1 MRYLSFYEYNN
12 RIRRWAKSA
21 SEKAGNSGWYG
32 GQLAETQFQYI
43 KVHTLSNRFEA
54 DVIADA
60 LRQEGIPVLVRA
72 FEETP
77 YAGLFVPQ
85 KGWGRIMVPKEM
97 ADLACEIISGLTEKE
112 EVDGLPFA
120 GDWQIEPRLWDALRQ
135 ADPREITG
143 KALVE
148 YDLEESVYVVP
159 FLNTAVLCYPE
170 TEEIEV
176 LGGLGDFSKD
186 FQLNLVILHYLL
198 YARDKPLANKWV
210 GEKDLPGGGLFFTAA
225 HTLPMEPLTR
235 AFDGRPGLLDA
246 SARSIGGEK
255 VNMGGLSYRFRILP
269 RIPILIILW
278 MRDEEFEPSSH
289 VLFDETIIAHFSL
302 LDLVYALV
310 TVFANV
316 LLDSAASVPESD

>member
-1 MRYLSFYEYNN
+1 
-12 RIRRWAKSA
+12 
-21 SEKAGNSGWYG
+21 
-32 GQLAETQFQYI
+32 
-43 KVHTLSNRFEA
+43 VHTLSNRFEA

-97 ADLACEIISGLTEKE
+97 ADLACEIISGLSEQGVE
-112 EVDGLPFA
+112 ALPSA
-120 GDWQIEPRLWDALRQ
+120 GDWQIDPRLWEALRQ
-135 ADPREITG
+135 ADPREITRRT
-143 KALVE
+143 LVE

-176 LGGLGDFSKD
+176 LGRLVDFSKD
-186 FQLNLVILHYLL
+186 FQLTLVILHYLL

>member
-1 MRYLSFYEYNN
+1 M
-12 RIRRWAKSA
+12 
-21 SEKAGNSGWYG
+21 
-32 GQLAETQFQYI
+32 AETQFQYV

-60 LRQEGIPVLVRA
+60 LRQEGIPVLVRV

-97 ADLACEIISGLTEKE
+97 ADLACEIISGLSEQGVE
-112 EVDGLPFA
+112 ALPSA
-120 GDWQIEPRLWDALRQ
+120 GDWQIDPRLWDALRQ

-143 KALVE
+143 RALVE

-176 LGGLGDFSKD
+176 LGRPGDFSND
-186 FQLNLVILHYLL
+186 FQLSLVVLHYLL
-198 YARDKPLANKWV
+198 YSRDKPLANKWV
-210 GEKDLPGGGLFFTAA
+210 SEKDLPGGGLFFTAA
-225 HTLPMEPLTR
+225 HTLPMEPLTC
-235 AFDGRPGLLDA
+235 AFDARPGLLDA
-246 SARSIGGEK
+246 AARSIGGDK
-255 VNMGGLSYRFRILP
+255 VNMGGMSYRFRILP

-289 VLFDETIIAHFSL
+289 VLFDETIVAHFSS

-310 TVFANV
+310 NVFVNV
-316 LLDSAASVPESD
+316 LLDSAASVPESNEEE

>member
-1 MRYLSFYEYNN
+1 M
-12 RIRRWAKSA
+12 
-21 SEKAGNSGWYG
+21 
-32 GQLAETQFQYI
+32 
-43 KVHTLSNRFEA
+43 HTLSNRFEA

-97 ADLACEIISGLTEKE
+97 ADLACEIISGLSEQGVE
-112 EVDGLPFA
+112 ALPSA
-120 GDWQIEPRLWDALRQ
+120 GDWQIDPRLWEALRQ
-135 ADPREITG
+135 ADPREITRRT
-143 KALVE
+143 LVE

-176 LGGLGDFSKD
+176 LGRLVDFSKD
-186 FQLNLVILHYLL
+186 FQLTLVILHYLL

>member
-1 MRYLSFYEYNN
+1 M
-12 RIRRWAKSA
+12 
-21 SEKAGNSGWYG
+21 
-32 GQLAETQFQYI
+32 AETQFQYV

-97 ADLACEIISGLTEKE
+97 ADLACEIISGLSEQGVE
-112 EVDGLPFA
+112 ALPSA
-120 GDWQIEPRLWDALRQ
+120 GDWQIDPRLWEALRQ
-135 ADPREITG
+135 ADPREITRRT
-143 KALVE
+143 LVE

-176 LGGLGDFSKD
+176 LGRLVDFSKD
-186 FQLNLVILHYLL
+186 FQLTLVILHYLL

>member
-1 MRYLSFYEYNN
+1 MPVCLPSQRLSLSFAKLIYTEFERLANGASLSCLSFYEYHN
-12 RIRRWAKSA
+12 RINRLIKSI
-21 SEKAGNSGWYG
+21 SEKAGNSGRHG
-32 GQLAETQFQYI
+32 GPLAETEFQYV

-97 ADLACEIISGLTEKE
+97 ADLACEIISGLSE
-112 EVDGLPFA
+112 EESGGVTSA
-120 GDWQIEPRLWDALRQ
+120 GDWQIDPLLWDALRR

-143 KALVE
+143 RTLVE

-176 LGGLGDFSKD
+176 LGRLG
-186 FQLNLVILHYLL
+186 
-198 YARDKPLANKWV
+198 
-210 GEKDLPGGGLFFTAA
+210 GFFTGFSA
-225 HTLPMEPLTR
+225 H
-235 AFDGRPGLLDA
+235 PGDTSL
-246 SARSIGGEK
+246 SSVRSG
-255 VNMGGLSYRFRILP
+255 
-269 RIPILIILW
+269 
-278 MRDEEFEPSSH
+278 
-289 VLFDETIIAHFSL
+289 
-302 LDLVYALV
+302 
-310 TVFANV
+310 
-316 LLDSAASVPESD
+316 

>member
-1 MRYLSFYEYNN
+1 LRYLSFYEYHN
-12 RIRRWAKSA
+12 RINRWIKST
-21 SEKAGNSGWYG
+21 SEKAGNSGRYG
-32 GQLAETQFQYI
+32 GQLAETQFQYV

-97 ADLACEIISGLTEKE
+97 ADLACEIISGLSEQGVE
-112 EVDGLPFA
+112 ALPSA
-120 GDWQIEPRLWDALRQ
+120 GDWQIDPRLWEALRQ
-135 ADPREITG
+135 ADPREITRRT
-143 KALVE
+143 LVE

-176 LGGLGDFSKD
+176 LGRLVDFSKD
-186 FQLNLVILHYLL
+186 FQLTLVILHYLL

-289 VLFDETIIAHFSL
+289 VLFDETILAHFSL

>member
-1 MRYLSFYEYNN
+1 M
-12 RIRRWAKSA
+12 
-21 SEKAGNSGWYG
+21 
-32 GQLAETQFQYI
+32 
-43 KVHTLSNRFEA
+43 HTLSNRFEA

-97 ADLACEIISGLTEKE
+97 ADLACEIISGLSEQGVE
-112 EVDGLPFA
+112 ALPSA
-120 GDWQIEPRLWDALRQ
+120 GDWQIDPRLWEALRQ
-135 ADPREITG
+135 ADPREITRRT
-143 KALVE
+143 LVE

-176 LGGLGDFSKD
+176 LGRLVDFSKD
-186 FQLNLVILHYLL
+186 FQLTLVILHYLL

-289 VLFDETIIAHFSL
+289 VLFDETILAHFSL

>member
-1 MRYLSFYEYNN
+1 M
-12 RIRRWAKSA
+12 
-21 SEKAGNSGWYG
+21 
-32 GQLAETQFQYI
+32 AETQFQYV

-54 DVIADA
+54 DVIANA

-97 ADLACEIISGLTEKE
+97 ADLACEIISGLSEQGVE
-112 EVDGLPFA
+112 ALPSA
-120 GDWQIEPRLWDALRQ
+120 GDWQIDPRLWEALRQ

-143 KALVE
+143 RTLVE

-176 LGGLGDFSKD
+176 LGRLVDFSKD
-186 FQLNLVILHYLL
+186 FQLSLVILHYLL
-198 YARDKPLANKWV
+198 YARDKPLTNKWV

-255 VNMGGLSYRFRILP
+255 VNMGGLSYLFRILP

-289 VLFDETIIAHFSL
+289 VLFDETIIAYFSS

>member
-1 MRYLSFYEYNN
+1 M
-12 RIRRWAKSA
+12 
-21 SEKAGNSGWYG
+21 
-32 GQLAETQFQYI
+32 
-43 KVHTLSNRFEA
+43 HTLSNRFEA

-97 ADLACEIISGLTEKE
+97 ADLASEIISGLSEE
-112 EVDGLPFA
+112 EVEGVTSA
-120 GDWQIEPRLWDALRQ
+120 GDWQIDPLLWDALRQ

-143 KALVE
+143 RTLVE

-176 LGGLGDFSKD
+176 LGRLGDFSKD
-186 FQLNLVILHYLL
+186 FQLTLVILHYLL

-225 HTLPMEPLTR
+225 HTLPMEPLTS
-235 AFDGRPGLLDA
+235 AFDARPGLLDA
-246 SARSIGGEK
+246 SARSIGGEM
-255 VNMGGLSYRFRILP
+255 VNMGGVSYRFRILP

-289 VLFDETIIAHFSL
+289 VLFDETIIAHFSS

>member
-1 MRYLSFYEYNN
+1 MRYLSFYEYDY
-12 RIRRWAKSA
+12 RISRWIKSI
-21 SEKAGNSGWYG
+21 SEEAGNSGRYG
-32 GQLAETQFQYI
+32 GQLAETQFQYV

-54 DVIADA
+54 DVIANA

-97 ADLACEIISGLTEKE
+97 ADLACEIISGLSEQGVE
-112 EVDGLPFA
+112 ALPSA
-120 GDWQIEPRLWDALRQ
+120 GDWQIDPRLWEALRQ

-143 KALVE
+143 RTLVE

-176 LGGLGDFSKD
+176 LGRLVDFSKD
-186 FQLNLVILHYLL
+186 FQLSLVILHYLL

-289 VLFDETIIAHFSL
+289 VLFDETIIAHFSS

>member
-1 MRYLSFYEYNN
+1 
-12 RIRRWAKSA
+12 
-21 SEKAGNSGWYG
+21 
-32 GQLAETQFQYI
+32 LAETQFQYV

-60 LRQEGIPVLVRA
+60 LRQEGIPVLVRV

-97 ADLACEIISGLTEKE
+97 ADLACEIISGLSEQGVE
-112 EVDGLPFA
+112 ALPSA
-120 GDWQIEPRLWDALRQ
+120 GDWQIDPRLWDALRQ

-143 KALVE
+143 RALVE

-176 LGGLGDFSKD
+176 LGRPGDFSND
-186 FQLNLVILHYLL
+186 FQLSLVVLHYLL
-198 YARDKPLANKWV
+198 YSRDKPLANKWV
-210 GEKDLPGGGLFFTAA
+210 SEKDLPGGGLFFTAA
-225 HTLPMEPLTR
+225 HTLPMEPLTC
-235 AFDGRPGLLDA
+235 AFDARPGLLDA
-246 SARSIGGEK
+246 AARSIGGEK

-269 RIPILIILW
+269 RIPILMIFWI
-278 MRDEEFEPSSH
+278 RDEEFEPSSH
-289 VLFDETIIAHFSL
+289 VLFDETIGAHFSL

-310 TVFANV
+310 NVFVDV

>member
-1 MRYLSFYEYNN
+1 MRYLSFCGYDN
-12 RIRRWAKSA
+12 RIWHWTRNA
-21 SEKAGNSGWYG
+21 SLEAGYSGRHG
-32 GQLAETQFQYI
+32 GQLAEPQFQYV

-97 ADLACEIISGLTEKE
+97 ADLAGEIISAISEKE

-120 GDWQIEPRLWDALRQ
+120 GDWQLDPQLWDALRQ

-143 KALVE
+143 RTLAE

-176 LGGLGDFSKD
+176 LGRLGDFSND
-186 FQLNLVILHYLL
+186 FQLTLVMLHYLL
-198 YARDKPLANKWV
+198 DARDKPLANKWV

-235 AFDGRPGLLDA
+235 AFDGGPGLLDA
-246 SARSIGGEK
+246 AARSIGGEK
-255 VNMGGLSYRFRILP
+255 VNMGGLSYRFRVLP
-269 RIPILIILW
+269 RIPMLIIFW
-278 MRDEEFEPSSH
+278 MRDEEFEPSCH
-289 VLFDETIIAHFSL
+289 VLFDETIVAHFSL

-316 LLDSAASVPESD
+316 LLDSASSVPESD

>member
-1 MRYLSFYEYNN
+1 LRYLSFYEYHN
-12 RIRRWAKSA
+12 RINRWIKST
-21 SEKAGNSGWYG
+21 SEKAGNSGRYG
-32 GQLAETQFQYI
+32 GQLAETQFQYV

-97 ADLACEIISGLTEKE
+97 ADLACEIISGLSEQGVE
-112 EVDGLPFA
+112 ALPSA
-120 GDWQIEPRLWDALRQ
+120 GDWQIDPRLWEALRQ
-135 ADPREITG
+135 ADPREITRRT
-143 KALVE
+143 LVE

-176 LGGLGDFSKD
+176 LGRLVDFSKD
-186 FQLNLVILHYLL
+186 FQLTLVILHYLL

>member
-1 MRYLSFYEYNN
+1 MRYLSFYEYHN
-12 RIRRWAKSA
+12 RINRWIKST
-21 SEKAGNSGWYG
+21 SEKAGNSGRYG
-32 GQLAETQFQYI
+32 GQLAETQFQYV

-97 ADLACEIISGLTEKE
+97 ADLACEIISGLSEQGVE
-112 EVDGLPFA
+112 ALPSA
-120 GDWQIEPRLWDALRQ
+120 GDWQIDPRLWEALRQ
-135 ADPREITG
+135 ADPREITRRT
-143 KALVE
+143 LVE

-176 LGGLGDFSKD
+176 LGRLVDFSKD
-186 FQLNLVILHYLL
+186 FQLTLVILHYLL